1 MAKILGL
8 DLGTNSIGWAVVE
21 KEDGEFSLVD
31 KGVRIF
37 QEGVKI
43 EKGVEGSKAA
53 ERTGHRSA
61 RRIKFRRKLRK
72 IKTLEVLSE
81 FGYCPKLSHDE
92 LNNWRYK
99 KVYPTNQA
107 FRHWWMTDEAEGK
120 NPYHFRYLC
129 VNEQL
134 DLNNEADRHKI
145 GRALYHMAQRRGFLS
160 NRLEGTK
167 ESEGA
172 VKQSIAAIN
181 EAKGEHTLGEY
192 FYMKYQ
198 NGEKIRDTYTHRE
211 EHYLQE
217 FDRICDF
224 QKIPDELK
232 DKLHRAI
239 FYQRPL
245 KSQKG
250 LVGNCV
256 FEPKKK
262 RCPISRIEFE
272 EYRMLCFVNNIKIK
286 TPNDKEMRF
295 LNEEE
300 RQKVIARF
308 FLKREHHFS
317 FDDIAKQ
324 FSKKQYKYY
333 KEPVANKD
341 EWYLFNYSMRT
352 TVSGCPVSAR
362 FKEVFGSQFMTD
374 DHTYI
379 KDHNGCTP
387 KKITDAWHALFSFDS
402 NQKLKEYAQKH
413 LQLDEKALEA
423 FLKINLKQDYASL
436 SLKAINK
443 VLPYL
448 RQGLIYSHATFLANM
463 MEVLPK
469 DVYADPENK
478 KIISE
483 AIKDIIDNQNIDK
496 KINDAINAV
505 VKQSRTERE
514 SWSEE
519 ARHAFRTDL
528 ERSLRNQLG
537 IKAFDRLSAERI
549 EKALEQLKVQLQKN
563 LDKGEFIKTERIDE
577 RIGQFICDNFPNE
590 ELRLDKIYHPSAV
603 EVYKPAVKADD
614 GNTYL
619 GSPMT
624 SSVRNPMA
632 MRALHQ
638 LRKVINELIK
648 EEIIDRDTKI
658 HIEMSRGLLN
668 ANERAGLNNW
678 QNDREKARKGYIER
692 IKEHFS
698 EDYQV
703 SEDEILKY
711 QLWEE
716 QNHKCLY
723 TGEEIALN
731 DFLGTNPKYD
741 IEHTIP
747 ASVSFDNSQE
757 NKTLC
762 NNEFNRKVKKHFSP
776 FELGKE
782 KQEEILARIEHWK
795 KDIHELEKQKE
806 NLIRQSKGAADKDSK
821 DKFIQ
826 KRHKISYEL
835 SYLKEKY
842 RRFAMTEITAGFKN
856 SQLVDIGIITK
867 YARLYIK
874 TVFDRVYTVKGNTVA
889 DFRKIWGLQEDD
901 SKKERINHVHHCI
914 DAITMACMTKDNYET
929 LAKWYH
935 DRKDAFLN
943 NNSTKPHVKKP
954 WNTFA
959 EDVKDIENE
968 LLVSHYTSDVLPKQ
982 SKKILRKRGIRQKN
996 AEGKFI
1002 YQQGDTVRGSLHKD
1016 TFYGAIEREVPNK
1029 KGEVEKVIKYVVRK
1043 PLAGLEDSQIK
1054 NIVDD
1059 TVREVVANARK
1070 EEKEL
1075 NKEISELTKQLK
1087 KAEEHEEA
1095 AIKQE
1100 IAELK
1105 ESIEKLYAMPNK
1117 ANKFIPIK
1125 KVRLYQP
1132 TVTNPLHIKKQR
1144 DVATKGRK
1152 EYKEH
1157 YHVANDG
1164 NYLMA
1169 IYEGKDEKGKI
1180 VRDFELVNNLDAGEF
1195 FKLSVKKDLAGQNF
1209 DHLEGLIPKSKVVK
1223 KVEIPLKATIK
1234 TGTMVIFWE
1243 EQPNEIWELGDLL
1256 VNRLYKIIGFES
1268 DGRIQFRIHQTA
1280 MQQSSQNK
1288 EEMTIVKYM
1297 KDNGLKN
1304 SEVDFKNPVP
1314 WLRLTKGA
1322 WNFLIQGI
1330 DFNISPLGKITK
1342 R

>member
-72 IKTLEVLSE
+72 LKTLEVLSE

-167 ESEGA
+167 ESEGV

-224 QKIPDELK
+224 QKIPDELRN
-232 DKLHRAI
+232 KLYRAI

-308 FLKREHHFS
+308 FLKRDHFN
-317 FDDIAKQ
+317 FDDIAKL

-374 DHTYI
+374 NHTYI

-402 NQKLKEYAQKH
+402 DQKLKEYAQKH
-413 LQLDEKALEA
+413 LQLDEEALEA

-448 RQGLIYSHATFLANM
+448 RRGLIYSHATFLANM

-678 QNDREKARKGYIER
+678 QNDREKARKGYVER

-698 EDYQV
+698 ENYQV
-703 SEDEILKY
+703 SEDEVLKY

-795 KDIHELEKQKE
+795 KEIHELEKQKE
-806 NLIRQSKGAADKDSK
+806 NLIRQSKGATDKESK
-821 DKFIQ
+821 DKIIQ

-835 SYLKEKY
+835 SYWKEKY

-996 AEGKFI
+996 AVGKFI

-1125 KVRLYQP
+1125 KVRIYNTPNGRLE
-1132 TVTNPLHIKKQR
+1132 IKKHR
-1144 DVATKGRK
+1144 DYSKKT
-1152 EYKEH
+1152 YKQNYIVEGE
-1157 YHVANDG
+1157 G
-1164 NYLMA
+1164 NYA
-1169 IYEGKDEKGKI
+1169 IGIYESDDKKRKTFLAYNNFSVAKCMKMGVGNLNEILFPLSIEHNSKQFVQTGMLKI
-1180 VRDFELVNNLDAGEF
+1180 
-1195 FKLSVKKDLAGQNF
+1195 
-1209 DHLEGLIPKSKVVK
+1209 
-1223 KVEIPLKATIK
+1223 
-1234 TGTMVIFWE
+1234 GTMVVVLKEHEKDIDDI
-1243 EQPNEIWELGDLL
+1243 PTSEISK
-1256 VNRLYKIIGFES
+1256 RLYKLYSFRGD
-1268 DGRIQFRIHQTA
+1268 DGRLFLRYHQEA
-1280 MQQSSQNK
+1280 RPDKEQEKPSSSINF
-1288 EEMTIVKYM
+1288 
-1297 KDNGLKN
+1297 DNPHAKLLL
-1304 SEVDFKNPVP
+1304 S
-1314 WLRLTKGA
+1314 LS
-1322 WNFLIQGI
+1322 NFNALIEGI
-1330 DFNISPLGKITK
+1330 DFAISPLGKII
-1342 R
+1342 RM